1 MENIQALFGFLLHIP
16 AIWLIIGIVVVTF
29 VLSYVGAPLWLWMLY
44 AAILIGGFHGPVWLW
59 IVWAVVTL
67 VLVVPPV
74 RRMVVTGPL
83 MKLMEALHFL
93 PKISETEQAAI
104 EAGTVWMEGE
114 LFSGKPDFKK
124 INAQL
129 YPALSDEEKEFIDG
143 PVETLCGMVDDWDV
157 FQRRD
162 FTPEVW
168 NFIVKNRFF
177 GMIIPKK
184 YGGLEF
190 TAYGH
195 SAVISKL
202 SSRCGPLASTVMV
215 PNSLGPAELLLHYGT
230 DEQKNYYLPRLA
242 DGREIPCFAL
252 TEPHAG
258 SDAGGIR
265 SRGVVFKDTDGSLKI
280 RLNWNKRW
288 ITLAAISTV
297 LGLAFKLDD
306 PDNILGKGEHLG
318 ITCALIPTHLE
329 GVELGRRH
337 DPLHVPFYNCPTQGH
352 DVVISVDDIIGG
364 VDNAGKGWQM
374 LMEALAAGRGI
385 SLPASANGT
394 TKAAARIVG
403 AHARVR
409 KQFGLP
415 VGMFEGV
422 EEPLARIG
430 GFTYMIEAL
439 RHFTCGALDSG
450 AKPAIVTA
458 MAKYNATELGRKVVN
473 DSMDVL
479 GGTGI
484 TLGPKNLVGHAYMAT
499 PISITVEGANI
510 LTRTLMIFG
519 QGAIRCHPY
528 VYREIEALM
537 KHDVKAFDKNF
548 TRHVGHVVRNAART
562 KLLSLTRGWIAGSP
576 VSGPTARYY
585 RKLSWAS
592 ANFALL
598 ADMALVSL
606 GGGLKI
612 KEKLTGRFAD
622 IFSWMFIA
630 TSVLRK
636 YEADGRPSEDV
647 IYVDW
652 TIQYALNE
660 IQQAFDGIYRHLN
673 PPGLGWLMKGP
684 VRLWNRINP
693 IGSPPSDK
701 LGHMV
706 AKSLIVPSKQ
716 RERLFG
722 NIYIPKDESEP
733 FAELES
739 AFNISYAA
747 DELLSKIHVASKQHK
762 LPKGKPETLVEQAL
776 EKGIISREESELIKK
791 AEIGRDKAIQV
802 DSFTLKEY
810 LHDGEPYFPGRE
822 KKKTPMAIHKD

>member
-1 MENIQALFGFLLHIP
+1 MENFQSIFGFLLHVP
-16 AIWLIIGIVVVTF
+16 VIWLIIGIIVVT
-29 VLSYVGAPLWLWMLY
+29 LILGYTKAPLWLWMIY
-44 AAILIGGFHGPVWLW
+44 AAVLIGGFHGPVWLW

-67 VLVVPPV
+67 VLVLPPI
-74 RRMVVTGPL
+74 RRLLITGPL
-83 MKLMEALHFL
+83 MKLMDALHFL

-129 YPALSDEEKEFIDG
+129 YPKLSEEEKAFLDG
-143 PVETLCGMVDDWDV
+143 PVEKLCSMVDDWEV
-157 FQRRD
+157 FKRRD

-168 NFIVKNRFF
+168 DFIVKNKFF

-190 TAYGH
+190 TSYGH
-195 SAVISKL
+195 SSVISKL
-202 SSRCGPLASTVMV
+202 SSRCGPLASTIMV
-215 PNSLGPAELLLHYGT
+215 PNSLGPAELLLRYGT
-230 DEQKNYYLPRLA
+230 DEQKDYYLPRLA

-265 SRGVVFKDTDGSLKI
+265 SRGEVFKDDDGNLKI

-306 PDNILGKGEHLG
+306 PDNILGKGKHLG
-318 ITCALIPTHLE
+318 ITCALISTQLK
-329 GVELGRRH
+329 GVALGRRH
-337 DPLHVPFYNCPTQGH
+337 DPLHIPFYNCPTQGH
-352 DVVISVDDIIGG
+352 DVIISVDDIIGG
-364 VDNAGKGWQM
+364 VQNAGKGWQM

-484 TLGPKNLVGHAYMAT
+484 TLGPRNMVGHAYMAA

-528 VYREIEALM
+528 VYKEIEALM
-537 KHDVKAFDKNF
+537 NHDVKGFDKNF
-548 TRHVGHVVRNAART
+548 TRHVGHVIRNLTRA
-562 KLLSLTRGWIAGSP
+562 KLLSLTRGHLAGSP

-585 RKLSWAS
+585 RKLAWAS

-598 ADMALVSL
+598 SDIALISL

-636 YEADGRPSEDV
+636 FEADGRKREDLV
-647 IYVDW
+647 YVDW

-660 IQQAFDGIYRHLN
+660 IQQAFDGIYRHLT

-684 VRLWNRINP
+684 VRFWNRINP

-701 LGHMV
+701 LGHKI
-706 AKSLIVPSKQ
+706 AKSLITPNEQ
-716 RERLFG
+716 RERLFD
-722 NIYIPKDESEP
+722 NIYMPDDETEP

-739 AFNISYAA
+739 AFRIAYQA
-747 DELLSKIHVASKQHK
+747 DEILSRIHHASRQHK
-762 LPKGKPETLVEQAL
+762 LPKGKPDHLVAEAVA
-776 EKGIISREESELIKK
+776 KNIISEEEANVIKK
-791 AEIGRDKAIQV
+791 AEISRDKVIQV
-802 DSFTLKEY
+802 DSFTLNDY
-810 LHDGEPYFPGRE
+810 LNNTEPYFPARG
-822 KKKTPMAIHKD
+822 KKAASMAVPDK

>member
-1 MENIQALFGFLLHIP
+1 MPIVWLIVGIIVVAMVFGF
-16 AIWLIIGIVVVTF
+16 F
-29 VLSYVGAPLWLWMLY
+29 GAQLWFWMLY
-44 AAILIGGFHGPVWLW
+44 AAIILGGFDAPLWLW
-59 IVWAVVTL
+59 IVWAVVT
-67 VLVVPPV
+67 VVFVIPPI
-74 RRMVVTGPL
+74 RRIIFTGPL
-83 MKLMEALHFL
+83 MKLMESLHFL

-124 INAQL
+124 INSQL
-129 YPALSDEEKEFIDG
+129 YPKLSEEEKAFLDG
-143 PVETLCGMVDDWDV
+143 PVEKLCSMVDDWDV
-157 FQRRD
+157 FKRRD

-168 NFIVKNRFF
+168 NFIIKNKFF

-190 TAYGH
+190 SAYGH

-215 PNSLGPAELLLHYGT
+215 PNSLGPAELLLRYGKE
-230 DEQKNYYLPRLA
+230 EQKDYYLPRLA

-265 SRGVVFKDTDGSLKI
+265 SVGVVFKDKSGELKI

-297 LGLAFKLDD
+297 LGLAFKLED

-329 GVELGRRH
+329 GVILGQRH
-337 DPLHVPFYNCPTQGH
+337 DPLHIPFYNCPTQGH
-352 DVVISVDDIIGG
+352 DVIISVDDIIGG
-364 VDNAGKGWQM
+364 VENAGKGWQM

-450 AKPAIVTA
+450 AKPAVVTA

-484 TLGPKNLVGHAYMAT
+484 TLGPKNMIGYAYMAT

-519 QGAIRCHPY
+519 QGAIRCHPF
-528 VYREIEALM
+528 VYKEIDALM
-537 KHDVKAFDKNF
+537 NHDVKAFDRNF
-548 TRHVGHVVRNAART
+548 TKHVGHVVRNKVRAA
-562 KLLSLTRGWIAGSP
+562 LLSITRGALAGSP
-576 VSGPTARYY
+576 VSGRTARYY

-592 ANFALL
+592 ASFAFLSDVAL
-598 ADMALVSL
+598 ASL

-636 YEADGRPSEDV
+636 FEADGRPKDDL
-647 IYVDW
+647 IYIDW
-652 TIQYALNE
+652 SVQYALNE
-660 IQQAFDGIYRHLN
+660 IQQAFDGIYRHLS
-673 PPGLGWLMKGP
+673 PPGLGWLFKGP
-684 VRLWNRINP
+684 VRFWSRINP

-701 LGHMV
+701 LGHKI
-706 AKSLIVPSKQ
+706 AKSLITPSEQ
-716 RERLFG
+716 RDRLFG
-722 NIYIPKDESEP
+722 NIYIPTDQKEP

-739 AFNISYAA
+739 AFKIAYEA
-747 DELLSKIHVASKQHK
+747 DELLTRIRHASKQHK
-762 LPKGKPETLVEQAL
+762 LSNGKPELLVKEAV
-776 EKGIISREESELIKK
+776 EKGIITKEEEDIIRK
-791 AEIGRDKAIQV
+791 AESSRDQAIQV
-802 DSFTLKEY
+802 DSFSLKEY
-810 LHDGEPYFPGRE
+810 LNNREPYFPGRDE
-822 KKKTPMAIHKD
+822 KKTSVVY